1 MRSIHTAL
9 GAATITPEL
18 LTYVEK
24 LQYEGYLRR
33 QETDASIMKL
43 SAAGVP
49 IKEIVRRT
57 GHSRKLSGRLYGA
70 SAVMSSASARVPST
84 SGCPSSTNS
93 G

>member
-1 MRSIHTAL
+1 
-9 GAATITPEL
+9 L

-33 QETDASIMKL
+33 QENDASIMKL

-57 GHSRKLSGRLYGA
+57 GHSRKFVRQVIRGQRGDVFRVRQSSLDIWLPFLDEQWIAGCRNGA
-70 SAVMSSASARVPST
+70 
-84 SGCPSSTNS
+84 GL
-93 G
+93 